1 MRIRTIKPEFW
12 QSEKM
17 AKASRQARMLF
28 VGLWSMADDS
38 GRTRAA
44 SRLLAS
50 TLFPYDTDAPDLIDG
65 WLAELSAIGAIRLYV
80 VDECHYLDIPKWRS
94 HQKIDKPSPS
104 KLPGF
109 DESSRILDDSSRK
122 IALDQ
127 GSGNR
132 EGKVPGSA
140 PELPPAESLFDPQ
153 AMAQAKAI
161 MAADSAPKPPLPM
174 PAKSFTDFRPL
185 HGRCFVGKDERADW
199 ESLYRTYGWDA
210 MHAMHEELPEARIYL
225 SVATTWLNTN
235 YKV

>member
-65 WLAELSAIGAIRLYV
+65 WLAELSAIGAVRLYV
-80 VDECHYLDIPKWRS
+80 VDDCHYLDIPKWRS

-127 GSGNR
+127 GSGIR

-140 PELPPAESLFDPQ
+140 PELPTAEDPFDQ
-153 AMAQAKAI
+153 ESMDRAKAI
-161 MAADSAPKPPLPM
+161 MAADSAPKPALPA
-174 PAKSFTDFRPL
+174 AKSFRDFRAM
-185 HGRCFVGKDERADW
+185 HGRLFIGKDERDDW
-199 ESLYRTYGWDA
+199 EAMFKVYEWDA
-210 MHAMHEELPEARIYL
+210 MHEMHEALRDDRIY
-225 SVATTWLNTN
+225 
-235 YKV
+235 